1 MMKLIALDLDG
12 TLLNNKSIISNE
24 NRDAIRYA
32 QNKGVEITISTGR
45 PHFDVCSICEKAN
58 ISTHIIGN
66 NGASIHFKDKKKLY
80 SIGIDK
86 NDVKEI
92 LHWLTDKNFYYE
104 VSTDKAIY
112 TPFNGK
118 DMLKIEA
125 DKVIS
130 SNPKSVNIE
139 EIYESCE
146 KQLIQSGF
154 VFVDNYKEI
163 LSKDDDFYNIL
174 AFSFD
179 EKKRKAG
186 MDYFKNLDKFSV
198 FSSGNHNFEIVN
210 KHTSKGAS
218 LERLASNLN
227 ISLEETMAFGDNYND
242 ISMFEKVKYSVAMGN
257 ADKNIKS
264 ICKLVA
270 DTNHNNGVAKMIYK
284 FIG

>member
-1 MMKLIALDLDG
+1 
-12 TLLNNKSIISNE
+12 
-24 NRDAIRYA
+24 
-32 QNKGVEITISTGR
+32 
-45 PHFDVCSICEKAN
+45 
-58 ISTHIIGN
+58 
-66 NGASIHFKDKKKLY
+66 
-80 SIGIDK
+80 
-86 NDVKEI
+86 
-92 LHWLTDKNFYYE
+92 
-104 VSTDKAIY
+104 
-112 TPFNGK
+112 
-118 DMLKIEA
+118 MLKIEA

-198 FSSGNHNFEIVN
+198 FSSGDHNFEIVN

-257 ADKNIKS
+257 ADENIKS

-270 DTNHNNGVAKMIYK
+270 DTNYNNGVAKMIYK

>member
-24 NRDAIRYA
+24 NAAAIRYA
-32 QNKGVEITISTGR
+32 QNKGVEVTISTGR

-66 NGASIHFKDKKKLY
+66 NGASIHSKDKKKLY

-86 NDVKEI
+86 KDVKEI

-104 VSTDKAIY
+104 VSTNKAIY
-112 TPFNGK
+112 TLFNGK

-130 SNPKSVNIE
+130 SNPNSVNIE

-146 KQLIQSGF
+146 KQFIQAGF
-154 VFVDNYKEI
+154 IFVDSYEEI
-163 LSKDDDFYNIL
+163 LNTDDDFYNIL

-179 EKKRKAG
+179 EKKRKLG
-186 MDYFKNLDKFSV
+186 MNYFKNLDRFSV

-218 LERLASNLN
+218 LERLASNLS

-242 ISMFEKVKYSVAMGN
+242 LSMFERVKYSVAMGN
-257 ADKNIKS
+257 ADENIKS

-270 DTNHNNGVAKMIYK
+270 DTNYNNGVAKMIYK
-284 FIG
+284 FIS